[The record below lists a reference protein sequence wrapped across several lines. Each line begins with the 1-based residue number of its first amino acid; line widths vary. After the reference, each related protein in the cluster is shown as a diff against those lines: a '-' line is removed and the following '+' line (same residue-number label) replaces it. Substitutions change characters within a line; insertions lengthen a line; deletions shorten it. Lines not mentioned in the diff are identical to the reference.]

1 MGPIP
6 VGVILEEKK
15 TDRLRDTQRRGS
27 HEDKGRDWD
36 NVGTRKEIS
45 KFARKPPEARRE
57 T

>member
-1 MGPIP
+1 MLDPSTHTGRKP
-6 VGVILEEKK
+6 
-15 TDRLRDTQRRGS
+15 

-36 NVGTRKEIS
+36 NVGTRNGIS

>member
-1 MGPIP
+1 M
-6 VGVILEEKK
+6 L
-15 TDRLRDTQRRGS
+15 DTSTHTGINP

-45 KFARKPPEARRE
+45 KFAKKTPEARRE

>member
-1 MGPIP
+1 M
-6 VGVILEEKK
+6 L
-15 TDRLRDTQRRGS
+15 DTSTHTGRNP